1 MKTTSRWLPVF
12 AALCCGLSVA
22 LGAYASHGAQ
32 GQARERLA
40 LAAAFAFAHGLAILA
55 LRSRASRVA
64 TVAKWLF
71 AAGIVLF
78 SGSLASA
85 ALFASATTA
94 APFGGSLLMLGW
106 VLMAGDFLR
115 DE

>member
-1 MKTTSRWLPVF
+1 MKTISRWLPVF

-55 LRSRASRVA
+55 LRSRASPLA
-64 TVAKWLF
+64 MAAKLLF

-78 SGSLASA
+78 CGSLASA
-85 ALFASATTA
+85 VVFATTTMA
-94 APFGGSLLMLGW
+94 APFGGSLFMLGW
-106 VLMAGDFLR
+106 ILVAVDFLR
-115 DE
+115 KE